1 MRDLVAAAESSDGA
15 AALALEVY
23 THRIRSYVGAYAA
36 QLGRV
41 DAIVFTARRRRER
54 VDRARVVAR
63 ADRRLRPQPTSR
75 AQSMQS
81 VAVGRASR
89 RATVM
94 RLPQRAQ
101 MP

>member
-41 DAIVFTARRRRER
+41 DAILFTARVGENASIVREWSL
-54 VDRARVVAR
+54 A
-63 ADRRLRPQPTSR
+63 PTG
-75 AQSMQS
+75 A
-81 VAVGRASR
+81 
-89 RATVM
+89 
-94 RLPQRAQ
+94 
-101 MP
+101 